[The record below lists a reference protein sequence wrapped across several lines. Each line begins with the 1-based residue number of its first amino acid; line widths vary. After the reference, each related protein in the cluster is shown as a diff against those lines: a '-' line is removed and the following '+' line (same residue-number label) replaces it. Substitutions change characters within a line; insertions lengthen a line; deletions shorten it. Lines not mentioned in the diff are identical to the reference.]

1 MKVSFQNSQKFKID
15 ELWLREKSV
24 STLLVPA
31 HLIEALKLKKREHG
45 RQMAVYLRNLL
56 KMYRTLTHSGM
67 LPNPRK
73 IKTEYQEEGLDLKR
87 VSFRPNNADWLELG
101 ELALAFG
108 KSRCYVFT
116 FLLELDLTGFWDML
130 YYSGLNDAVPTQDN
144 LILKVS
150 WSLRRVLQD
159 FSRGYYGFRQP
170 SLFSDRIVMQET
182 DVQAHITATPIFTL
196 TTSESTYKKYKN
208 SSLKAET
215 ALALKKRLLE
225 RMQTEKWYCDNTLK
239 IQDIAVKLEVSTH
252 HLSQVINELC
262 GQTWSDFIT
271 EFRIEAAKQLL
282 TNPDYGDKI
291 LAIAFDCGFNNKAT
305 FNAAF

>member
-159 FSRGYYGFRQP
+159 FSRGYHVR
-170 SLFSDRIVMQET
+170 V
-182 DVQAHITATPIFTL
+182 
-196 TTSESTYKKYKN
+196 
-208 SSLKAET
+208 
-215 ALALKKRLLE
+215 
-225 RMQTEKWYCDNTLK
+225 
-239 IQDIAVKLEVSTH
+239 
-252 HLSQVINELC
+252 
-262 GQTWSDFIT
+262 
-271 EFRIEAAKQLL
+271 
-282 TNPDYGDKI
+282 
-291 LAIAFDCGFNNKAT
+291 
-305 FNAAF
+305 